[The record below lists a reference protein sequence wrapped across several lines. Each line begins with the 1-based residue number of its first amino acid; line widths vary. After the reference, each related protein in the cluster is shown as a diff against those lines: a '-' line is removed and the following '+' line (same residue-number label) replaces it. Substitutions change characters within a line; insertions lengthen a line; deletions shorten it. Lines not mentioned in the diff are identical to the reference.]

1 MNLSAAARDA
11 TLRGRPKTDCLRE
24 VDVEP
29 TGARR
34 GLQGADVHAQL
45 AGEFA
50 QAEGG
55 AFDAHVQWWLSV
67 RAEGRGREPVEGR
80 CPTCETY

>member
-1 MNLSAAARDA
+1 M
-11 TLRGRPKTDCLRE
+11 
-24 VDVEP
+24 DVEP

-45 AGEFA
+45 GGEFA
-50 QAEGG
+50 QRKELRLTRMFNGG
-55 AFDAHVQWWLSV
+55 SPV